1 MEYWLLGLL
10 TFIFGYL
17 TCATFY
23 FLRSARLSVV
33 LMRSSHVIYLSS
45 LMKAIEALV
54 YAREIMR
61 EHMLRSEKTSAE
73 ISTFEY
79 RFEQDVS
86 HLRTRSVE
94 MLHLLHPEPFRR
106 MIEFEDWSGAMEY
119 LSQHRAA
126 TLKFW
131 EKEDDR

>member
-1 MEYWLLGLL
+1 MEYWLLGSL
-10 TFIFGYL
+10 TFVFGYL

-23 FLRSARLSVV
+23 FLRSARVSVV

-45 LMKAIEALV
+45 LMKAVETLV

-86 HLRTRSVE
+86 HLRHRSVE
-94 MLHLLHPEPFRR
+94 ILQSLHPEPFRN
-106 MIEFEDWSGAMEY
+106 MIKFEDWNGAMEY
-119 LSQHRAA
+119 LSQHKTAA
-126 TLKFW
+126 LKFW
-131 EKEDDR
+131 ERE